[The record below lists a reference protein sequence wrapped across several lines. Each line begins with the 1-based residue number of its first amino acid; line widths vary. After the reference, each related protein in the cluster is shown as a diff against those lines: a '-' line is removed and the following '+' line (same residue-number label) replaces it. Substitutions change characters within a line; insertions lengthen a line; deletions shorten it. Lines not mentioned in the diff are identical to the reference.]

1 MDHPLDYIAGVL
13 FYSSTGLIFYT
24 YFLYPL
30 ILTLLSRLVGHR
42 KVGSDE
48 SYNPG
53 VSMVIAAYNEV
64 STIGKKIENC
74 LSLHYPADRIEFLV
88 GSDGSTDGTE
98 KVAASYRDKRIRSV
112 HFPERRGKVVLLN
125 ELVPLA
131 KGELV
136 VFSDANTIYS
146 RGAIKRLAVHFADRK
161 VGGVCGHLR
170 IVNPNRGP
178 AGLGEGLYWRYEVAL
193 KKLESRIH
201 SVIGANGAIYA
212 IRRELFRPLPVERAL
227 MDDFLIPLKIVGLG
241 YRVIYEP
248 EALGRENASYS
259 IGDEFKR
266 KVRIG
271 AANYN
276 SLYYIYPL
284 LNPAAGYVAFFL
296 WSHKVIRWF
305 VPFLLILAFI
315 SNLMVM
321 GYTPFQ
327 LFFMLQASFY
337 LLSLIGFIVNLLGL
351 RKLKALSLPYYF
363 VAVNAALLVGFI
375 RFITRTQRAA
385 WERSAR

>member
-1 MDHPLDYIAGVL
+1 
-13 FYSSTGLIFYT
+13 
-24 YFLYPL
+24 
-30 ILTLLSRLVGHR
+30 
-42 KVGSDE
+42 
-48 SYNPG
+48 
-53 VSMVIAAYNEV
+53 MVIAAYNEV
-64 STIGKKIENC
+64 SIIGKKIENC
-74 LSLHYPADRIEFLV
+74 LSLDYPADRIEFLV

-98 KVAASYRDKRIRSV
+98 RVVASCGDGRVKSV
-112 HFPERRGKVVLLN
+112 HFPRRRGKVVVLN

-131 KGELV
+131 KGDIV
-136 VFSDANTIYS
+136 VFSDANTIYGC
-146 RGAIKRLAVHFADRK
+146 GAIKSLARHFTDPRI
-161 VGGVCGHLR
+161 GGVCGHLR
-170 IVNPNRGP
+170 IVNPNQGT

-201 SVIGANGAIYA
+201 STIGANGAIYA

-227 MDDFLIPLKIVGLG
+227 MDDFLIPLKIVELG

-248 EALGRENASYS
+248 EALGQEDASYT

-266 KVRIG
+266 KARIG

-305 VPFLLILAFI
+305 VPLLLILAFI
-315 SNLMVM
+315 GNLMVV
-321 GYTPFQ
+321 GHTPFQ
-327 LFFMLQASFY
+327 LFFVLQISFY
-337 LLSLIGFIVNLLGL
+337 LLSLVGFIVNLLGL
-351 RKLKALSLPYYF
+351 RKLKVLSVPYYF
-363 VAVNAALLVGFI
+363 VIVNAALLVGFI
-375 RFITRTQRAA
+375 RFVTRTQRAA